1 MNRPLSVALGL
12 TIGVLMAESVL
23 CAIGY
28 SPGVYSPPRDFR
40 KVDEL
45 RVFPNFITDETGI
58 YRFGPHV
65 TDSMRKWLSP
75 FAHSDVRS
83 RGSQAY
89 VAIDQEE
96 KVYRDFL
103 NITAPESRI
112 GSLLTWLMDR
122 MEGGHGPSLLAERV
136 RNGPPFAED
145 TLLARLIGQY
155 VERPFNSEGFRSIP
169 FENDTTDGRGVLLI
183 GDSFVYG
190 LRARPFHA
198 SFYDNLLAMGHRV
211 YAAGIPGTNPAQYA
225 AIAAKYVPILRPGL
239 VIMCF
244 YEGNDY
250 MAHPW
255 IPRAG
260 EPHEH
265 LTNAGFFQSA
275 PYGKY
280 LSPKDAYDYYLTLSS
295 VPPSESTFNELMART
310 RISTLLWEQLMN
322 LGVVNNNAADSSLA
336 LIPAREEE
344 EVLSFTADALS
355 DFDSICGIHGVSAIY
370 VLIPDHGNSVSQG
383 KDNVRSDLEKASR
396 AFRGLRIHSP
406 ANLLRSLD
414 YAKGDS
420 HLNTSGSLK
429 FSLYLDSIITSVN
442 HLRE

>member
-1 MNRPLSVALGL
+1 MNRILSIALGI
-12 TIGVLMAESVL
+12 TIGLLMAESVL
-23 CAIGY
+23 WVIGY
-28 SPGVYSPPRDFR
+28 SPGVYSRPSEFR

-45 RVFPNFITDETGI
+45 RVYPNFITDETGI

-65 TDSMRKWLSP
+65 TDSMRKWVSP
-75 FAHSDVRS
+75 FAHSDMRP
-83 RGSQAY
+83 RGGQAY

-103 NITAPESRI
+103 NITATQDRI
-112 GSLLTWLMDR
+112 GFVPTWLLDR
-122 MEGGHGPSLLAERV
+122 IQGGHGHSLLADRV

-155 VERPFNSEGFRSIP
+155 VNRPFNSEGFRSIP
-169 FENDTTDGRGVLLI
+169 FENDTTGGNGVLLI

-211 YAAGIPGTNPAQYA
+211 YSAGIPGTDPAQYA
-225 AIAAKYVPILRPGL
+225 AIAAKYIPLLRPGL

-250 MAHPW
+250 MPHSRT
-255 IPRAG
+255 PRAD

-280 LSPKDAYDYYLTLSS
+280 LSSKDAYAYYLSLSS
-295 VPPSESTFNELMART
+295 VPRSESVFNDLMART
-310 RISTLLWEQLMN
+310 RVSTLLWEQMMN
-322 LGVVNNNAADSSLA
+322 HGVVKNHAADSSLA
-336 LIPAREEE
+336 LIPAKEEE
-344 EVLSFTADALS
+344 QVLSFTADALS

-370 VLIPDHGNSVSQG
+370 VIIPDHRNKVSQR
-383 KDNVRSDLEKASR
+383 KDIVRADLDRATK
-396 AFRGLRIHSP
+396 AFRGLRVHSP

-414 YAKGDS
+414 YANGDS

-442 HLRE
+442 LLRE